1 MRSWP
6 IFRAYN
12 LILFFALVLA
22 VPGVAATE
30 LLNGAAASVGSKV
43 ITVRDA
49 QFYRALQRY
58 REGGSN
64 IFARESGEDLKKTV
78 QKVALEEMVFLEM
91 KSFRYGSSARGEAE
105 KMLRQR
111 RQSDK
116 TNTWSKLLREFNK
129 SESFVIESLSRSLEI
144 EKFLQKKIE
153 TLTPVIT
160 DAEAERYYRQ
170 NASRYPGDLETNR
183 AQVVRDLK
191 FERMQKSLEDWV
203 QALREK
209 YKFVNHLPSGT
220 GKG

>member
-1 MRSWP
+1 MSP
-6 IFRAYN
+6 A
-12 LILFFALVLA
+12 
-22 VPGVAATE
+22 GAAPE
-30 LLNGAAASVGSKV
+30 LLNGAAASLGSKV

-49 QFYRALQRY
+49 QFYRALQKY
-58 REGGSN
+58 RDGGTN
-64 IFARESGEDLKKTV
+64 LFARESGEDLKKTV

-91 KSFRYGSSARGEAE
+91 KSFRYGSSARAEAE
-105 KMLRQR
+105 KLLRSR
-111 RQSDK
+111 RQGDK
-116 TNTWSKLLREFNK
+116 ANQWSRLLREYNK
-129 SESFVIESLSRSLEI
+129 SENSVVEALSRSLEI

-170 NASRYPGDLETNR
+170 NSSRYPGALETNR

-203 QALREK
+203 QSLREK
-209 YKFVNHLPSGT
+209 YHFVNHLPAGT